1 MVVELRMYYCGELF
15 RIHLRRFYGVYLC
28 SKSVHSI
35 SKILKDFPFW
45 RDTFEHRFLK
55 NYFMTTKKCNKII
68 ISCLWTDWKNKSFC
82 NVSLFANIF
91 RDIPQI
97 LLNRRHLKCL
107 KKSAHIFL
115 NMKKFNIMMKRK
127 QLIMIYWQI
136 SIEKYVPKHP
146 ISLIKIFCNISSLLN
161 D

>member
-55 NYFMTTKKCNKII
+55 NYFMTTKKCNK
-68 ISCLWTDWKNKSFC
+68 K
-82 NVSLFANIF
+82 
-91 RDIPQI
+91 
-97 LLNRRHLKCL
+97 LLVVYE
-107 KKSAHIFL
+107 
-115 NMKKFNIMMKRK
+115 
-127 QLIMIYWQI
+127 Q
-136 SIEKYVPKHP
+136 IEKIKVSVMFHCSQTFSEISPK
-146 ISLIKIFCNISSLLN
+146 FY
-161 D
+161 